1 MTNKHSLT
9 SNQMATRI
17 LQREDNPY
25 KKENVYSVVKFLYEE
40 IGKAL
45 MNGERVQITGV
56 GTLIPELKTH
66 IGTYNIP
73 RCNQCEGNPPPYV
86 KVKVSRNKA
95 FREKL
100 NEKLL
105 DNLENG
111 IAGLGET
118 SFSAQQIKILK
129 DSGFINNEEED

>member
-1 MTNKHSLT
+1 MANKHSLT

-17 LQREDNPY
+17 LNREDNPY
-25 KKENVYSVVKFLYEE
+25 KKENVYGVVKLLYEE

-45 MNGERVQITGV
+45 MNGERVQITSV

-73 RCNQCEGNPPPYV
+73 GCNQCNDNPPPYV
-86 KVKVSRNKA
+86 KVKVSLSKI
-95 FREKL
+95 FRKKM

-129 DSGFINNEEED
+129 DSGYLDEEKED